1 MPVAQEELG
10 RRIAASRERAG
21 LTQVEL
27 AQAVGLSQS
36 AISRIESG
44 ERGVDS
50 LELAAIAERLGV
62 SVLDLLDDRPV
73 PKQLLAFAGRVQTAR
88 SPGAM
93 DVARRRVLDL
103 VHFHRLLS
111 DLGVPPEQGPPLPA
125 LRAASRLRL
134 AVEQGADLARQAREA
149 LDLGDQP
156 LPDLVELVENL
167 LGVDVAIERLP
178 EGVEGLSI
186 RFDDFALA
194 LVRSQ
199 PVAGRERFT
208 LAHEVAHLLAGDA
221 QPLHLDEDLF
231 GQGAEEMRA
240 NAFAAHFL
248 MPPDGLRKRIRGR
261 AVDGRV
267 VCELQYAFGV
277 SLDALLWH
285 LRNLGLI
292 TQRQHEELRAAGPK
306 ALALRHGYLADWEAS
321 YRAAPRTRAPGRLL
335 RRAMDAYR
343 RGLIGVE
350 RLASLLGIEDSET
363 LQRDLEE
370 AGIASEGWPEDTAP
384 A

>member
-1 MPVAQEELG
+1 MPVTREELG
-10 RRIAASRERAG
+10 KRIAAARERAG
-21 LTQVEL
+21 LTQAELAREVEL
-27 AQAVGLSQS
+27 TQS
-36 AISRIESG
+36 AVSRIESG
-44 ERGVDS
+44 ERSVDS

-73 PKQLLAFAGRVQTAR
+73 PEQLVAFAGRIQTAR
-88 SPGAM
+88 SPGAV
-93 DVARRRVLDL
+93 DVARQRVRDL
-103 VHFHRLLS
+103 VHFHGLLS
-111 DLGVPPEQGPPLPA
+111 DLGVPPEQGPPRPPILP
-125 LRAASRLRL
+125 RSNSL

-156 LPDLVELVENL
+156 LPDLVEVVENL

-186 RFDDFALA
+186 RFEDFALA
-194 LVRSQ
+194 LVRAQ

-221 QPLHLDEDLF
+221 QALYLDEDLF
-231 GQGAEEMRA
+231 GHGTEEMRA

-248 MPPDGLRKRIRGR
+248 MPPDGLRKRIRDR

-292 TQRQHEELRAAGPK
+292 TQPQHEKLKAEGPK
-306 ALALRHGYLADWEAS
+306 ALALRHGYLRDWEAS
-321 YRAAPRTRAPGRLL
+321 YRARPQSRPPGRLL

-370 AGIASEGWPEDTAP
+370 AGIAPEGWPKDTA
-384 A
+384 AA

>member
-1 MPVAQEELG
+1 M
-10 RRIAASRERAG
+10 IARCPS
-21 LTQVEL
+21 
-27 AQAVGLSQS
+27 S
-36 AISRIESG
+36 
-44 ERGVDS
+44 
-50 LELAAIAERLGV
+50 
-62 SVLDLLDDRPV
+62 
-73 PKQLLAFAGRVQTAR
+73 LAFAGRIQTAR
-88 SPGAM
+88 SPGAV
-93 DVARRRVLDL
+93 DVARQRVVDL

-111 DLGVPPEQGPPLPA
+111 DLGVPPEEARLPA
-125 LRAASRLRL
+125 IRPRSKNL
-134 AVEQGADLARQAREA
+134 AVEQGADLARQARKA

-156 LPDLVELVENL
+156 LPDLVELVEDL

-186 RFDDFALA
+186 RFEDFALA
-194 LVRSQ
+194 LVRAQ

-221 QPLHLDEDLF
+221 QPLYLDEDLF
-231 GQGAEEMRA
+231 GQGTEEMRA

-248 MPPDGLRKRIRGR
+248 MPPDGLRRRIRGR
-261 AVDGRV
+261 TVDGRV

-285 LRNLGLI
+285 LRNLDLV
-292 TQRQHEELRAAGPK
+292 THAQHKELKAAGPK
-306 ALALRHGYLADWEAS
+306 ALALRHGYLADWQAS
-321 YRAAPRTRAPGRLL
+321 CRAGLRSRPPGRLL
-335 RRAMDAYR
+335 RHAMDAYR

-370 AGIASEGWPEDTAP
+370 AGIASGGWPEDTAP
-384 A
+384 P